1 MNARVR
7 FVVFAF
13 LLILGLPVL
22 SLAQQTSGVN
32 GVITDKT
39 GGVMSG
45 VQVSLDNSL
54 LGSHQETTTNDLGF
68 YQFLHITS
76 AAGYQLTFTREGFQ
90 KVVLSDITLG
100 VATVATYNVKLELG
114 SVSQTIEV
122 KSAGESTLNTTD
134 ATVGN
139 VIDAKSVQELPSQ
152 FRLNPANLLT
162 LQAGVNDA
170 GSITGARIDQGNITL
185 DGLDVNDQATGQQ
198 FTPTI
203 LVSIDSL
210 QEVRTVTAG
219 ETSDYGR
226 SSGGGIDMV
235 TKSGTND
242 WHGNAREYHRDTL
255 FAANDWFN
263 NRDGVKRAPLVRNQF
278 GASIG
283 GPIKKDKLFVF
294 FDYEGLRRASSQN
307 IERSVPT
314 ASFAAGNLSY
324 INSNPGCD
332 GTARLNTNPSCIST
346 LSPADVTTLDPAGLG
361 PDQALLSAISSRPY
375 PPPNDPSGG
384 DGINSE
390 GFRFTAP
397 AHQTQDLYTTR
408 VDYPFSS
415 KHKFFFRG
423 SVAREGVD
431 DDFNTDIVQFPGD
444 PAPNNRDRFGE
455 YAFSLGWTWT
465 KSSALVNDLSAGLV
479 RTVLV
484 FPALH
489 APTYPNDFF
498 FGPLS
503 SAVLFGG
510 PVASPYLGSATQS
523 RNVPV
528 PEFRDTLIWTKGKH
542 TLEFGEDI
550 KLIRQISA
558 LKNDFNFISVGLGGN
573 LLQLDPTLRPPDINV
588 ADSSATTNWDNTFP
602 FLLGRYSS
610 VASNFNYDK
619 SGTAFPHGT
628 GKNRDYNYN
637 EFEFY
642 AQDSWK
648 VRSDLTLTLGLR
660 WNFHTVPYEVNGF
673 QSVPSVN
680 ENTYFAARLASAA
693 SGTSGI
699 AAVPLVSYSLG
710 GAANNK
716 PGYYNPDHKDF
727 GPRLGVAYNPSA
739 RNGLLG
745 SILGERK
752 TTIRLGGAIL
762 YDRIAGGA
770 SFGLD
775 QNTFLFDSS
784 PNNPFSSLASDPRFA
799 GYNTFPSSGFFP
811 SAPNTTAPST
821 PNVVNGVP
829 IGTSE
834 LGGFPAFFQFDR
846 NTKSPYAI
854 VLNFGFQRELPGNF
868 LLEANYV
875 GRLGRRLLA
884 VGDAATIT
892 NFKDPTSGQFLRDAF
907 GQLEK
912 QVQTGQSI
920 TAQPWFENQL
930 GGTALCQAIV
940 GTNCTQLV
948 ASFLGQLVTKG
959 DLSDT
964 TQQLAHY
971 STLGIPGFGLAAN
984 VGLPAQTGAN
994 GYIGNYA
1001 SSNYNA
1007 LLLTLR
1013 KRISNGLQ
1021 FDFNYTFSHSIDNV
1035 SEITNNYVTYT
1046 GTGAGLVCDLNDLRT
1061 CRASSD
1067 FDARHI
1073 ISANYVYDLPFGRGR
1088 SHMAD
1093 APRFIDYIV
1102 GGWTWSG
1109 IISWRTGYPFS
1120 VHTGAF
1126 PTAFTLDSPAL
1137 VVSPQGLGGGIHTD
1151 SGGNLQFFKDSTAAL
1166 NSLSFPEGG
1175 LIGTRN
1181 AMNGPGFWE
1190 VDMGVSK
1197 GFTMPWSEKQKLVF
1211 RWDSFNTFN
1220 HPNFNP
1226 PASTLNDLSS
1236 FGFITSTVTPTGA
1249 DQSARVFQLA
1259 LRYEF

>member
-1 MNARVR
+1 
-7 FVVFAF
+7 
-13 LLILGLPVL
+13 
-22 SLAQQTSGVN
+22 
-32 GVITDKT
+32 
-39 GGVMSG
+39 MSG
-45 VQVSLDNSL
+45 VQVALDNSL

-76 AAGYQLTFTREGFQ
+76 AAGYQLTFTRDGFQ
-90 KVVLSDITLG
+90 KVVVSDITLG
-100 VATVATYNVKLELG
+100 VSTVATYNEKLELG

-122 KSAGESTLNTTD
+122 KSAGESTLNTSD

-139 VIDAKSVQELPSQ
+139 VIDARSVQELPSQ
-152 FRLNPANLLT
+152 FRLSPANLLS
-162 LQAGVNDA
+162 LQAGVNDVGA
-170 GSITGARIDQGNITL
+170 ITGARTDQGNITL
-185 DGLDVNDQATGQQ
+185 DGLDVNDQATGQA
-198 FTPTI
+198 FTSTI

-226 SSGGGIDMV
+226 SSGGGIDMI

-242 WHGNAREYHRDTL
+242 WHGNAREYHRNTL

-263 NRDGVKRAPLVRNQF
+263 NKNGVKRAPLIRNQF
-278 GASIG
+278 GGSLG
-283 GPIKKDKLFVF
+283 GPVRKDKLFFF
-294 FDYEGLRRASSQN
+294 FDYEGLRRASSEN

-324 INSNPGCD
+324 INDGADCD
-332 GTARLNTNPSCIST
+332 GTARLNTNPGCIST
-346 LSPADVTTLDPAGLG
+346 LTPADVTALDPAGLG
-361 PDQALLSAISSRPY
+361 PDQALLTAISSRPY

-408 VDYPFSS
+408 VDYTFSS

-431 DDFNTDIVQFPGD
+431 DDFNSDIVQFPGD
-444 PAPNNRDRFGE
+444 PAPNNRNRYGE
-455 YAFSLGWTWT
+455 YALSVGWTWT
-465 KSSALVNDLSAGLV
+465 KSANLVNDLSAGLV

-484 FPALH
+484 FGALNG
-489 APTYPNDFF
+489 PTYPNVFTF
-498 FGPLS
+498 GGPLS
-503 SAVLFGG
+503 S
-510 PVASPYLGSATQS
+510 PYLSPSSQS

-550 KLIRQISA
+550 KLIRQISG
-558 LKNDFNFISVGLGGN
+558 LRNDFNFIGVGLGGN
-573 LLQLDPTLRPPDINV
+573 LFQLTPDLRPDDINQ
-588 ADSSATTNWDNTFP
+588 APDGSAITNWDNAFP
-602 FLLGRYSS
+602 FLLGRYSD
-610 VASNFNYDK
+610 VTSNFNYNK
-619 SGTAFPHGT
+619 SGTPFPNGS
-628 GKNRDYNYN
+628 GKNRDYNYS

-648 VRSDLTLTLGLR
+648 IRSDLTLTLGLR
-660 WNFHTVPYEVNGF
+660 WDFHTVPYEVNGY
-673 QSVPSVN
+673 QSVPSIN
-680 ENTYFAARLASAA
+680 ENTYLSARIANAM
-693 SGTSGI
+693 SGTSGLD
-699 AAVPLVSYSLG
+699 AVPFVSYSLG
-710 GAANNK
+710 GAANK
-716 PGYYNPDHKDF
+716 QSGYYSPDYKAF
-727 GPRLGVAYNPSA
+727 GPRIGVAYNPSA
-739 RNGLLG
+739 REGVLG
-745 SILGERK
+745 SIFGDRK

-784 PNNPFSSLASDPRFA
+784 ANNPYSSLASDPRF
-799 GYNTFPSSGFFP
+799 GTNYGFPSSGFLP
-811 SAPNTTAPST
+811 DPPGVSPPVT
-821 PNVVNGVP
+821 PNV
-829 IGTSE
+829 TSGGFPYG
-834 LGGFPAFFQFDR
+834 LLNGGFPAFFQFDKR
-846 NTKSPYAI
+846 TKTPYAM
-854 VLNFGFQRELPGNF
+854 VFNFGFQRELPGNF

-892 NFKDPTSGQFLRDAF
+892 NFKDPASGQFLRDAF

-912 QVQTGQSI
+912 QVQTGQPI
-920 TAQPWFENQL
+920 TPQPFFENQM
-930 GGTALCQAIV
+930 GGTA
-940 GTNCTQLV
+940 NCISNLGLGCTDSVAYYFGQLV
-948 ASFLGQLVTKG
+948 AKG

-964 TQQLAHY
+964 VQQLALFDY
-971 STLGIPGFGLAAN
+971 FYGAGLGPN

-994 GYIGNYA
+994 GYVGNYA

-1021 FDFNYTFSHSIDNV
+1021 FDFNYTYSHSIDNV
-1035 SEITNNYVTYT
+1035 SEITNNYVLYT
-1046 GTGAGLVCDLNDLRT
+1046 FNSAGLVCDLTNPRA

-1067 FDARHI
+1067 FDARHV
-1073 ISANYVYDLPFGRGR
+1073 ISANYIYDLPFGRGR
-1088 SHMAD
+1088 SHLAN
-1093 APRFIDYIV
+1093 APKALDYIV

-1109 IISWRTGYPFS
+1109 IVSWRTGYPFN
-1120 VHTGAF
+1120 VNTGAF
-1126 PTAFTLDSPAL
+1126 PTAYTLDSPTL
-1137 VVSPQGLGGGIHTD
+1137 VVDPRGLQGGIHTD
-1151 SGGNLQFFKDSTAAL
+1151 TGGVLQFFKSRDAAL

-1181 AMNGPGFWE
+1181 AFNGPGFWN

-1220 HPNFNP
+1220 HPSFNP
-1226 PASTLNDLSS
+1226 PASTLNNQSS
-1236 FGFITSTVTPTGA
+1236 FGFIRSTS
-1249 DQSARVFQLA
+1249 SAPRVFQLA